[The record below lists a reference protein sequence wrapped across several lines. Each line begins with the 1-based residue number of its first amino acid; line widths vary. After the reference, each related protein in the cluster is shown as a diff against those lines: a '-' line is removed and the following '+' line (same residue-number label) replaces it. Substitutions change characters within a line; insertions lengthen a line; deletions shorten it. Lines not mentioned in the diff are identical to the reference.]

1 MLKSRSMTPNVVPI
15 GNLGYWEH
23 FGLFWIF
30 LENLIPPQKLNP
42 LDLKI
47 QAFENDT
54 GAFLRGKN
62 KCPGAPKCPNDV
74 L

>member
-1 MLKSRSMTPNVVPI
+1 MLKSRSMTPNVVSM

-30 LENLIPPQKLNP
+30 FKILTPFQKSNT

-47 QAFENDT
+47 QAFENST
-54 GAFLRGKN
+54 
-62 KCPGAPKCPNDV
+62 
-74 L
+74 